1 MYVKST
7 KGIKR
12 LTKKER
18 SLIFIPDNLNEALV
32 GIILSDSVM
41 CDEDHLLVT
50 LDLYLV
56 KVVKWKN
63 TFILIWFII
72 YLKYIIIKII
82 III

>member
-18 SLIFIPDNLNEALV
+18 SHIFIPDNLNEALV